1 MDLLVFLVLLARF
14 GGDAIALILLYD
26 FFVQPFR
33 FYGMDPLTRFVWGAA
48 RWICAPFDN
57 VSRRLI
63 RLPDRDLTPLFT
75 LVIVLFCRGLIYAA
89 AAALNRPDLAVILLG
104 ITLSFQEL
112 FTRLLIP
119 SLLFI
124 IYIDIQL
131 SRHQDTFIGNVMV
144 MVIHDLAKRFVLMIR
159 KLLPSY
165 RPLPVF
171 VSIFVILCLFQ
182 WALMV
187 VTLLP
192 FVDSPA
198 RDAVPYVLQ
207 PAGME
212 TIDTPLLFLPVV
224 FLQLART
231 FLFGI
236 FILLLLNMIAGFS
249 GMDPYDR
256 TSILLGLIIS
266 PWVTLSR
273 RLFPFARVGVID
285 FSIGILLFLL
295 WLLLDILARIVEH
308 LG

>member
-1 MDLLVFLVLLARF
+1 MDLLVLLTRL

-26 FFVQPFR
+26 FCVQPFR

-57 VSRRLI
+57 FSRRII

-75 LVIVLFCRGLIYAA
+75 LVIVLFCRGLIYTA
-89 AAALNRPDLAVILLG
+89 AAALNHPDPVMIFLG

-112 FTRLLIP
+112 FTRLLVP
-119 SLLFI
+119 ALLFI

-131 SRHQDTFIGNVMV
+131 ARHQETFIGNVLV
-144 MVIHDLAKRFVLMIR
+144 MVVHDLAKRFVVMIR

-171 VSIFVILCLFQ
+171 ISIFVILSVFQ
-182 WALMV
+182 WVLMV

-192 FVDSPA
+192 FNGSQA
-198 RDAVPYVLQ
+198 LSELPYVLQ
-207 PAGME
+207 PPGWEMV
-212 TIDTPLLFLPVV
+212 DTPFLLLPAV

-231 FLFGI
+231 FVGGI
-236 FILLLLNMIAGFS
+236 FILLLLNMVTGFS

-256 TSILLGLIIS
+256 TVILIGLIIA
-266 PWVTLSR
+266 PWINTAR
-273 RLFPFARVGVID
+273 RWFPFARVGVID
-285 FSIGILLFLL
+285 FSIGILIFLL
-295 WLLLDILARIVEH
+295 WFLMAVLAYIVDN

>member
-1 MDLLVFLVLLARF
+1 MDLLVLLARF

-48 RWICAPFDN
+48 RWICGPFESI
-57 VSRRLI
+57 SRRII
-63 RLPDRDLTPLFT
+63 RLPDRDLTPLFA

-89 AAALNRPDLAVILLG
+89 AAALNRPDLAVIVLG

-131 SRHQDTFIGNVMV
+131 ARHQDTFIGNVLVMMV
-144 MVIHDLAKRFVLMIR
+144 HDLAKRFVVMIR

-165 RPLPVF
+165 RPVPVF
-171 VSIFVILCLFQ
+171 ISIFVILCLFQ
-182 WALMV
+182 WVLVV

-192 FVDSPA
+192 FMDSQA
-198 RDAVPYVLQ
+198 LEVL
-207 PAGME
+207 PLVLEPPGLE
-212 TIDTPLLFLPVV
+212 TVDTPLLFFPVV
-224 FLQLART
+224 FIQVART

-236 FILLLLNMIAGFS
+236 FVLLLLNMIASFS

-256 TSILLGLIIS
+256 TAILLGLIIS

-273 RLFPFARVGVID
+273 RWFPFARVGMID
-285 FSIGILLFLL
+285 FSVAILLFLL
-295 WLLLDILARIVEH
+295 WLLMDILARIVEQ

>member
-1 MDLLVFLVLLARF
+1 M
-14 GGDAIALILLYD
+14 ALILLYD
-26 FFVQPFR
+26 FCVQPFR
-33 FYGMDPLTRFVWGAA
+33 FYGMDPLTRFVWSTA
-48 RWICAPFDN
+48 RWICGPFDSI
-57 VSRRLI
+57 SRRII
-63 RLPDRDLTPLFT
+63 RLPDRDLTPLFA
-75 LVIVLFCRGLIYAA
+75 LVIMLFCRGLIYATA
-89 AAALNRPDLAVILLG
+89 AILNHPNPAVIVLG
-104 ITLSFQEL
+104 ITLSFQEF

-131 SRHQDTFIGNVMV
+131 SRHQDTFIGNVLV
-144 MVIHDLAKRFVLMIR
+144 MIVHDLAKRFVLMIR

-171 VSIFVILCLFQ
+171 ISIFVILCLFQ
-182 WALMV
+182 WVLMV

-192 FVDSPA
+192 FMGSQA
-198 RDAVPYVLQ
+198 LESIPYVLQ
-207 PAGME
+207 PSGLHAV
-212 TIDTPLLFLPVV
+212 DTPLLLLPVV

-256 TSILLGLIIS
+256 TSIVLGLIIT
-266 PWVTLSR
+266 PWVAISR
-273 RLFPFARVGVID
+273 RMFPFARVGMID

-295 WLLLDILARIVEH
+295 WLLLDILARLVER

>member
-1 MDLLVFLVLLARF
+1 MDLLVLLTRF

-33 FYGMDPLTRFVWGAA
+33 FYGMDPLTRFVWGTA
-48 RWICAPFDN
+48 RWICGPFDSI
-57 VSRRLI
+57 SRRII

-75 LVIVLFCRGLIYAA
+75 LVIVLFCRGLIYTAA
-89 AAALNRPDLAVILLG
+89 AVLNHPNLPVIALSV
-104 ITLSFQEL
+104 TLSFQEL

-131 SRHQDTFIGNVMV
+131 ARHQETFIGNVLV
-144 MVIHDLAKRFVLMIR
+144 MVVHDLAKRFVVMIR

-171 VSIFVILCLFQ
+171 ISIFVILCLFQ
-182 WALMV
+182 WVLMV

-192 FVDSPA
+192 FINSQAWEAIPH
-198 RDAVPYVLQ
+198 VLN
-207 PAGME
+207 PPGLK
-212 TIDTPLLFLPVV
+212 TVDTPLLFLPVV
-224 FLQLART
+224 FIQLART

-236 FILLLLNMIAGFS
+236 FILLLFNMIAGFS

-256 TSILLGLIIS
+256 TTILLGLTIS
-266 PWVTLSR
+266 PWVTMSR

-295 WLLLDILARIVEH
+295 WLLMDILARLVEH